1 MEGGI
6 LLGNSLFGAGLGA
19 WVSGLVGMSVGNRRI
34 KEFEG
39 AIEEG
44 KLLVLV
50 DVPADRVAE
59 TEEGH
64 VKSSSDE
71 QKIFSDD
78 SDEEPLSPEEGPYN
92 PADQPSGAPT
102 K

>member
-1 MEGGI
+1 MLAGLVAIAFPPASAVIAGGI
-6 LLGNSLFGAGLGA
+6 LLGTTLFGAGLGA
-19 WVSGLVGMSVGNRRI
+19 WVGGLVGMSVGNRRI

-59 TEEGH
+59 TETL
-64 VKSSSDE
+64 VKQYIPQAE
-71 QKIFSDD
+71 IEHTEPKI
-78 SDEEPLSPEEGPYN
+78 
-92 PADQPSGAPT
+92 PAFP
-102 K
+102 